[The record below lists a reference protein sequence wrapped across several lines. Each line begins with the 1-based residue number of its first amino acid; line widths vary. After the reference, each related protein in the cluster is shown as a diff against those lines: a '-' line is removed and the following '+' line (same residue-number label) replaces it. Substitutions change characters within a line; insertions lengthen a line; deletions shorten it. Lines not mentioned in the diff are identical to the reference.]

1 MRTMLFTVELFD
13 VVTSVI
19 VLTEIVLLLPL
30 VEEGIVVP

>member
-1 MRTMLFTVELFD
+1 MLFTVELFD